1 MFIIDSN
8 QSRYQTQLSKYRKL
22 TKKEEFSLVRKIR
35 NGDLKAK
42 DTFIK
47 HNLRLVCSVSKK
59 YSKFLTHM
67 DMIDVISEG
76 NLGLIRA
83 VEKYNPDL
91 GFRFATYAVPWIQQ
105 TIEIGIYNQNETIR
119 IPVHIRKNMNKLY
132 TIQRELEKQKITPS
146 IENIIANSSFTLK
159 EITFLLDLKNQH
171 MQSLDEHRGSDDEK
185 PKSLLDKIPSVK
197 LNSYEEDNFKRK
209 LSDILRLLNDN
220 ELSVIS
226 MRYGLRSHDP
236 TTLEE
241 VGVKINLTRE
251 RVRQIQISAL
261 GKLHD
266 LLKDHDISL
275 QDVA

>member
-132 TIQRELEKQKITPS
+132 TIQKELEKQKITPS

>member
-91 GFRFATYAVPWIQQ
+91 GFRFSTYAVPWIQQ

-132 TIQRELEKQKITPS
+132 TIQKELEKQKITPS

-261 GKLHD
+261 GKLND